1 MDALDYYSEKACCL
15 VVFLA
20 SLIIIL
26 QQQRKQNAHKPALS
40 YLIQKYLQNI
50 SKISLNDQQNL
61 WHTIYYMSSV
71 INNDRSCYMCFI

>member
-26 QQQRKQNAHKPALS
+26 QQQRKQNAYKPALS
-40 YLIQKYLQNI
+40 YLIQKYLRP
-50 SKISLNDQQNL
+50 LNDQQNL